1 MSSRQFLSRTAY
13 RCHFVST
20 QPNPSH
26 SPAESSSSSSVSPGW
41 VRRIVAGQS
50 VETAS
55 SRVRLTISAFRRLG
69 TYTTSFGS
77 RRIARIVRV
86 IALWNQP
93 SAACSLQSAS
103 SATIFIS
110 SGSSKS
116 ASGIIEGKVTVFADA
131 NQTYPGIGQTKLPGI
146 FSAHRER
153 LRKCQRRA
161 VRPRY
166 PGSIPFCR
174 RPDPRRWPAW
184 SWGQCRSAPLHPLR
198 RGWR

>member
-26 SPAESSSSSSVSPGW
+26 SPAESSSSSSVPPGW
-41 VRRIVAGQS
+41 VRRIVAGRS

-55 SRVRLTISAFRRLG
+55 SRVRLTISVFRRLG

-77 RRIARIVRV
+77 RRIAAIVGV

-116 ASGIIEGKVTVFADA
+116 ASGIIEGKLTVFADA

-146 FSAHRER
+146 FSAHRFR
-153 LRKCQRRA
+153 ILGISIDSRKTCEA
-161 VRPRY
+161 
-166 PGSIPFCR
+166 
-174 RPDPRRWPAW
+174 A
-184 SWGQCRSAPLHPLR
+184 
-198 RGWR
+198 RGWSASRADSDGMKSVISTYSSR